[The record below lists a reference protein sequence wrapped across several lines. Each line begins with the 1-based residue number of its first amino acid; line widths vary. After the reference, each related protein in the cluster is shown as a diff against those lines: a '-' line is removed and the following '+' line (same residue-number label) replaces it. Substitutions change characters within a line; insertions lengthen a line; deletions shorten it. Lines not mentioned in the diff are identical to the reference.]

1 MGGVAGGNSPAEF
14 NTFVRTEIANWKQ
27 TVEAAKLSLE

>member
-1 MGGVAGGNSPAEF
+1 MGGIAGGNSPAEF
-14 NTFVRTEIANWKQ
+14 NTFVRAEIANWKQ